1 MSAVTKMKDK
11 QPLVY
16 EREMTITHKEF
27 LRLLPKALAGFSY
40 EKNGNLIEIIDQNR
54 LIKIN
59 LSEESIR
66 KIASLELPVTNVR
79 IELNNFQTKDSAS
92 FISRF
97 SLAYQKGGG

>member
-1 MSAVTKMKDK
+1 MKDK
-11 QPLVY
+11 QTLVY

-27 LRLLPKALAGFSY
+27 LRLLPKALAGLSY

-79 IELNNFQTKDSAS
+79 IELNNFQTKDSDR

>member
-1 MSAVTKMKDK
+1 MSV
-11 QPLVY
+11 VY

-27 LRLLPKALAGFSY
+27 LRLLPKALAGLSY

-59 LSEESIR
+59 LSEESLR

-79 IELNNFQTKDSAS
+79 IELNNFQTEDSDS

>member
-1 MSAVTKMKDK
+1 MKDK
-11 QPLVY
+11 QTLIY

-27 LRLLPKALAGFSY
+27 LRLLPKALAGLSY
-40 EKNGNLIEIIDQNR
+40 EKNGNLIEIIDDDR

-79 IELNNFQTKDSAS
+79 IELNNFQTEDSAR

-97 SLAYQKGGG
+97 GLAYQKGGG